1 VSVSILV
8 DCKREINVI
17 IMTLYRCRVTVGRWK
32 MYCIKKARSKG
43 RRVIYRG
50 GEALYKPGVIH

>member
-17 IMTLYRCRVTVGRWK
+17 IMTLYRCRVTVGRWE

-43 RRVIYRG
+43 GRVIYRG
-50 GEALYKPGVIH
+50 GEALYKG